1 MPYSALSR
9 SAAPAIADWTA
20 NEMSESRPP
29 GRAAAI
35 PASRAASHAAESA
48 RSTSDTAPTGIVTA
62 ASPCQPSRI
71 APQSTEIRSPSAST
85 RAAEGMPCTICSLTE
100 AQIDA
105 G

>member
-1 MPYSALSR
+1 
-9 SAAPAIADWTA
+9 
-20 NEMSESRPP
+20 MSDSRPP
-29 GRAAAI
+29 GSAAAM
-35 PASRAASHAAESA
+35 PAASAASQAADSA
-48 RSTSDTAPTGIVTA
+48 RSAADTAPTAMVTA

-85 RAAEGMPCTICSLTE
+85 ASAAGMPCTICSLTE